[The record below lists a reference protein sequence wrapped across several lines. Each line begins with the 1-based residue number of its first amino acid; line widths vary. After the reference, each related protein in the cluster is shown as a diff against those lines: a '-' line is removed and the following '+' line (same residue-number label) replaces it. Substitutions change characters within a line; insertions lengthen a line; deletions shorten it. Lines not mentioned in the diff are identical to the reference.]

1 MGEGIAARTESIWR
15 RRPKV
20 ARAIGAGAVPAA
32 KAMGKTVAVGFE
44 LMPRRAP
51 PLPRR
56 PDTARDRSRRQR
68 RTASIL
74 AVLLLLVAGAIGTL
88 AYRDYAAN
96 RVGGDYQLA
105 VLSIES
111 EIPAAQRFSDRK
123 PPDLDAA
130 RQRLAPAPPGLRADR
145 APPA

>member
-1 MGEGIAARTESIWR
+1 REPR
-15 RRPKV
+15 
-20 ARAIGAGAVPAA
+20 AGAKTAPAA
-32 KAMGKTVAVGFE
+32 CE
-44 LMPRRAP
+44 PRPRRAP

-74 AVLLLLVAGAIGTL
+74 AVLLLLVAGAIGTV

-105 VLSIES
+105 ILAIENDIAS
-111 EIPAAQRFSDRK
+111 AQRFAERK

-130 RQRLAPAPPGLRADR
+130 RQRLDR
-145 APPA
+145 AREALEQAARSPAASAARVRGRAP

>member
-1 MGEGIAARTESIWR
+1 REPR
-15 RRPKV
+15 
-20 ARAIGAGAVPAA
+20 AGAKTAPAA
-32 KAMGKTVAVGFE
+32 CE
-44 LMPRRAP
+44 PRPRRAP

-105 VLSIES
+105 ILSIES
-111 EIPAAQRFSDRK
+111 EIAAARRVAARK
-123 PPDLDAA
+123 PPEPDGAPPRRDRARAA
-130 RQRLAPAPPGLRADR
+130 RARVARSAPV
-145 APPA
+145 